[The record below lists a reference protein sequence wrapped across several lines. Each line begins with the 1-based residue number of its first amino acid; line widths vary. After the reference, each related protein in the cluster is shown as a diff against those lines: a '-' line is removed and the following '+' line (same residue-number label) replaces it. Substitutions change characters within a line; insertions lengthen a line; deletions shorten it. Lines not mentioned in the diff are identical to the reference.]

1 MNHNLRILILSV
13 ALCLS
18 ATKVLGGERS
28 PFVEPKSQVNPYN
41 YEKAIDRV
49 TLKGILRTERVS
61 RAIIKTEEDGIA
73 SAYGSG
79 ETIHVD
85 RNGLVHK
92 FILADI
98 TKKSIQCKGKN
109 NVTYE
114 VTIK

>member
-1 MNHNLRILILSV
+1 MKHNLHILILSV
-13 ALCLS
+13 AFCLS
-18 ATKVLGGERS
+18 AAKVLGAERS
-28 PFVEPKSQVNPYN
+28 PFVEPRSRVNPYN

-61 RAIIKTEEDGIA
+61 RAIIKTEAGGIA
-73 SAYGSG
+73 SAYGPG

-85 RNGLVHK
+85 RNGLAHK
-92 FILADI
+92 FVLTDI
-98 TKKSIQCKGKN
+98 AKKSIRCKDKN